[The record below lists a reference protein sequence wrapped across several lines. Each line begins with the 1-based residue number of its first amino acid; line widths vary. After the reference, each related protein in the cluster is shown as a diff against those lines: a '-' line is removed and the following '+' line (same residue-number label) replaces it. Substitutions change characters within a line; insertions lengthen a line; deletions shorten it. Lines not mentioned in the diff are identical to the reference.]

1 MQDSM
6 VILTAED
13 VQHIQFIKRTVDA
26 IKYSLTQLSDQTKDH
41 IKYEIE
47 VFKNESEYLTDLLD
61 TLSIS
66 TGDDSSVG

>member
-1 MQDSM
+1 MQDSTA
-6 VILTAED
+6 ILTTED
-13 VQHIQFIKRTVDA
+13 IKYIQFIKKTVDA
-26 IKYSLTQLSDQTKDH
+26 IEYSLTQLSDQTKHH

-47 VFKNESEYLTDLLD
+47 VFKNESEYLIDLLD